1 MIISIYMGFWGIWD
15 VVDMEMGAL
24 RNILSRYQNNHC
36 RFYHFTIANVY
47 AGITPVDGACKC
59 ILYLD
64 LAKCGNNVTD
74 VAPGH
79 RGGKINNNNGISG
92 DR

>member
-1 MIISIYMGFWGIWD
+1 M
-15 VVDMEMGAL
+15 
-24 RNILSRYQNNHC
+24 
-36 RFYHFTIANVY
+36 
-47 AGITPVDGACKC
+47 DGACKC
-59 ILYLD
+59 ILY

-79 RGGKINNNNGISG
+79 REDAAGAGAGGVVQGKINNNNGISG

>member
-1 MIISIYMGFWGIWD
+1 MQKSTLI
-15 VVDMEMGAL
+15 
-24 RNILSRYQNNHC
+24 
-36 RFYHFTIANVY
+36 Y

-79 RGGKINNNNGISG
+79 RGDTAGAGGVVQGKINNNNGISG

>member
-1 MIISIYMGFWGIWD
+1 MSFDWCKR
-15 VVDMEMGAL
+15 VH
-24 RNILSRYQNNHC
+24 LS
-36 RFYHFTIANVY
+36 TIY

-64 LAKCGNNVTD
+64 LAKCGGNNVTN

-79 RGGKINNNNGISG
+79 RGDTAGAGAGGVRAKINNNNGISG

>member
-1 MIISIYMGFWGIWD
+1 MQKSTLI
-15 VVDMEMGAL
+15 
-24 RNILSRYQNNHC
+24 
-36 RFYHFTIANVY
+36 Y

-74 VAPGH
+74 GAPGH
-79 RGGKINNNNGISG
+79 RGDTAGAGAGGVFRAKLITIMESPETDKKFPGLTEDTRGPSLVPL
-92 DR
+92 